1 MKYNKQQWA
10 EFINGQQQSNLS
22 IAAFCREHDISIKRF
37 YYHRS
42 QHMKRCMPSAFIQAK
57 PPSAKPAI
65 STTQLTLQCGRGQLR
80 LPSDVSPA
88 WLASLMMALA

>member
-10 EFINGQQQSNLS
+10 EFINGQQQSDLS
-22 IAAFCREHDISIKRF
+22 IADYCREHDISIKRF

-42 QHMKRCMPSAFIQAK
+42 QHMKHCKPSAFIQAK
-57 PPSAKPAI
+57 PPSI
-65 STTQLTLQCGRGQLR
+65 RTTQLTLQCGRGQLQ